1 MLKVGVKG
9 ERGSYVEG
17 GSEGGT
23 WECNSVIPVIAV

>member
-1 MLKVGVKG
+1 MDAGVMLKVGVKG

-23 WECNSVIPVIAV
+23 WECNSV